1 MPRCIKKESEDD
13 LTVPKDLN
21 RKQLI
26 LYGHRELEYLSV
38 GRFVSSLEVR
48 HV

>member
-1 MPRCIKKESEDD
+1 MPRWVKKEDEDD
-13 LTVPKDLN
+13 FTVPKDLN
-21 RKQLI
+21 RKELF
-26 LYGHRELEYLSV
+26 LYGHRELEYLAV